1 MTQPPNPGQPFY
13 QQQPSAPSAPA
24 TGQPYPPQQQFQ
36 GAPGAPGQPFPPAQ
50 TGDSFMGNFFD
61 TAKPFAEKF
70 GKPFFF
76 VAVAAFIASW
86 IYDSG
91 LLSTSS
97 YGNDYGQVFLKLFF
111 TSPWVFVE
119 IGLVRL
125 FLELVSSSCKKNQ

>member
-1 MTQPPNPGQPFY
+1 
-13 QQQPSAPSAPA
+13 
-24 TGQPYPPQQQFQ
+24 
-36 GAPGAPGQPFPPAQ
+36 
-50 TGDSFMGNFFD
+50 MGNLFD